1 MPPGFILLIFAINIH
16 YSLMRLKLIKVYD
29 DYDDDQIDYLR
40 NQVSLKSNYG
50 ANKAGEVFSKIIPP
64 YYLGKT

>member
-1 MPPGFILLIFAINIH
+1 
-16 YSLMRLKLIKVYD
+16 MRLKLIKVYD